1 MFISKCN
8 HPVNLETA
16 KGRKGA
22 QIMQKDRSSYI
33 KQTTYTLSMC
43 RNLWV
48 ADIKQSLITMETLFT
63 EGFTVV
69 SLPNELCSELR
80 SSCGSERNPVRNH
93 QASDLSSC
101 FSFKCVI
108 FTIYRIVCLLLN

>member
-1 MFISKCN
+1 
-8 HPVNLETA
+8 
-16 KGRKGA
+16 
-22 QIMQKDRSSYI
+22 MQKDRSRYI

-69 SLPNELCSELR
+69 PLPNELCSELR
-80 SSCGSERNPVRNH
+80 RNCGSKRNRVRNH

-101 FSFKCVI
+101 FSFKYVTL
-108 FTIYRIVCLLLN
+108 TIYSIVCLLLN

>member
-80 SSCGSERNPVRNH
+80 SSCRSERNPVCNH

-101 FSFKCVI
+101 FSLKCVI
-108 FTIYRIVCLLLN
+108 LTIYRIVCLLLN